1 MQNRS
6 KLLAIILLLLAAISF
21 STKNAVAQA
30 GRLDPAFGNNG
41 TIVTEF
47 GNLSPGSPVNGVPF
61 AAVEQPDGKILVV
74 GQIGVLPE
82 LATGAV
88 ALVRYLPN
96 GTLDSTFGNGGIALA
111 AFDNFINYAYSLA
124 LMPDGRIV
132 AAGEERS
139 TDGSFNRFG
148 ILRFNPNGTLDI
160 SFAGAG
166 KVTTEFFA
174 TPQPGVREAAF
185 AVVIQS
191 DGKIVAGG
199 IARQSPRT
207 ATLTALARYNLDG
220 SLDNTFG
227 NRGKVLTS
235 AIGSGAQ
242 TLALLSNGH
251 ILVLAGQQRS
261 AEFSAD
267 GRLQP
272 AVTGGVIIATS
283 VGGLQAFQNDDKFQE
298 VRSFAFT
305 RKIHIIQ
312 VLRFTAQGSADLGF
326 NDPPFNFGGNNSS
339 GGTATSI
346 VIQPDG
352 KSVIGGSTNG
362 EFGIA
367 RLQSDGALDPTFG
380 NRGSVLTPFP
390 DVALMT
396 AVALQSD
403 GKILAVG
410 VTLDGNGIAGFALAR
425 YMGR

>member
-1 MQNRS
+1 
-6 KLLAIILLLLAAISF
+6 
-21 STKNAVAQA
+21 
-30 GRLDPAFGNNG
+30 
-41 TIVTEF
+41 
-47 GNLSPGSPVNGVPF
+47 
-61 AAVEQPDGKILVV
+61 
-74 GQIGVLPE
+74 
-82 LATGAV
+82 
-88 ALVRYLPN
+88 
-96 GTLDSTFGNGGIALA
+96 
-111 AFDNFINYAYSLA
+111 
-124 LMPDGRIV
+124 
-132 AAGEERS
+132 
-139 TDGSFNRFG
+139 
-148 ILRFNPNGTLDI
+148 
-160 SFAGAG
+160 
-166 KVTTEFFA
+166 
-174 TPQPGVREAAF
+174 VREAAF

-272 AVTGGVIIATS
+272 AVTGGAIIATS
-283 VGGLQAFQNDDKFQE
+283 VGGLQAFQNDDTFQE

-367 RLQSDGALDPTFG
+367 RLQSNGALDPTFG